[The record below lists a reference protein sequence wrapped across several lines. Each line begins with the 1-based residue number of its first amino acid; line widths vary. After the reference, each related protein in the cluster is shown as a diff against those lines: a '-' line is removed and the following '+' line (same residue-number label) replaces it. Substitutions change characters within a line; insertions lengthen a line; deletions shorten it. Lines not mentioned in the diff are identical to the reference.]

1 MENGSTR
8 ARPRLTSPGARE
20 LPRQDLILNLLGKI
34 ERLREQA
41 DLVARRLTY
50 LLATGRDAG
59 GADEDYN
66 EPVDVALLQATWDAF
81 LAAGGVTADDLTRF
95 LNGEQLGA
103 HPVKRRRHLRLIRS
117 NNPHPPGE
125 RKWPRVEIRKNKQHR
140 EAEQRQAEE
149 IERQGGRASK
159 WKRQ

>member
-1 MENGSTR
+1 
-8 ARPRLTSPGARE
+8 
-20 LPRQDLILNLLGKI
+20 LILSLLGKI

-41 DLVARRLTY
+41 DLTARRLAY
-50 LLATGRDAG
+50 LLRTGRDSG

-66 EPVDVALLQATWDAF
+66 EPVDVATLRQRWDAF

-103 HPVKRRRHLRLIRS
+103 HAVKRRRHLRLIRS

-125 RKWPRVEIRKNKQHR
+125 RKQQRVEIRKNRQQREAAEQR
-140 EAEQRQAEE
+140 EAERQK
-149 IERQGGRASK
+149 RGRN
-159 WKRQ
+159 